1 MPPSWRFA
9 SAGNGARLLICIEGQ
24 CSICLPI
31 LGHVTQ
37 IAAGEDRT
45 HDLRI
50 MRPTRCQL
58 CYCRP
63 CRLCATDYYTQQC
76 KVWFSAQ
83 LTGELANMSR
93 GGDRSQLLPRD
104 LILCHSAKAI
114 IHDWLHACL
123 GDHGHSYATA
133 GTASGTPIPVMVTIV
148 QTRHHADTQRNQ
160 TATTTTASHKKQ
172 CHQTATATTNANNN
186 NLTQQNNSRS
196 THVVVWHSWR
206 GGERRWQRRCRCQVL
221 GGLSDEQGPPHGLS
235 RGPMGGSSFSRLQCL
250 LDFYLIDSLLGNAWA
265 SVV

>member
-1 MPPSWRFA
+1 MVTCAADRPAHKFVTGMLFTDIWQRAAVPPSWRFA

-31 LGHVTQ
+31 LEHVTL

-58 CYCRP
+58 RYCRP

-104 LILCHSAKAI
+104 LILCHSARAI
-114 IHDWLHACL
+114 IHD
-123 GDHGHSYATA
+123 
-133 GTASGTPIPVMVTIV
+133 
-148 QTRHHADTQRNQ
+148 
-160 TATTTTASHKKQ
+160 
-172 CHQTATATTNANNN
+172 
-186 NLTQQNNSRS
+186 
-196 THVVVWHSWR
+196 
-206 GGERRWQRRCRCQVL
+206 
-221 GGLSDEQGPPHGLS
+221 LS
-235 RGPMGGSSFSRLQCL
+235 
-250 LDFYLIDSLLGNAWA
+250 LIHI
-265 SVV
+265 